1 MYKKFLLEVFYPSN
15 LLEIFFV
22 RESGARIVR
31 AESRADN
38 LFTADQKICVLF
50 VAACDLIAYNLTENV
65 NVPEGNT
72 VYYLTLI
79 NDVCKF
85 VFCYGFRQYD
95 FS

>member
-1 MYKKFLLEVFYPSN
+1 M
-15 LLEIFFV
+15 
-22 RESGARIVR
+22 R

-72 VYYLTLI
+72 VCVNLSFAMVLDYTTSPDYQLC
-79 NDVCKF
+79 VKQA
-85 VFCYGFRQYD
+85 R
-95 FS
+95 